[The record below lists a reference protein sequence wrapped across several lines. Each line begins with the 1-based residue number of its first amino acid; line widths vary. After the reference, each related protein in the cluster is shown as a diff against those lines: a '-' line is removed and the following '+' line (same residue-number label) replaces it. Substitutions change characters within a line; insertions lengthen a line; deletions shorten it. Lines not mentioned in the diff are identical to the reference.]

1 MRQYANKNKQHVSSN
16 KTILFTMLSV
26 PDYPIKIKAFA
37 AQAICIIL
45 HDDQGIKAK
54 WNSKVI
60 AMLDDIRNK
69 LINNS
74 YTVNK
79 ADENINV
86 DGYDRHQVYNML
98 IANKKQEGSMEE
110 FYKEICIEA
119 LQKIST

>member
-1 MRQYANKNKQHVSSN
+1 
-16 KTILFTMLSV
+16 MLSV

-69 LINNS
+69 LIHGL
-74 YTVNK
+74 NK
-79 ADENINV
+79 VLCFVRLFI
-86 DGYDRHQVYNML
+86 RML
-98 IANKKQEGSMEE
+98 D
-110 FYKEICIEA
+110 
-119 LQKIST
+119 